1 MRASIHGS
9 LRSKEIAEALRR
21 SQTTHQCSRCIGQA
35 TCGLGS
41 PTYVGSKSVARF
53 CCEFLNLQH
62 LAESAFSK
70 LHQPNE
76 ASPN

>member
-35 TCGLGS
+35 TCGLGAQRMLGLNQLR
-41 PTYVGSKSVARF
+41 VFVA
-53 CCEFLNLQH
+53 N
-62 LAESAFSK
+62 S
-70 LHQPNE
+70 
-76 ASPN
+76 